1 MLQSKSIDLFIEL
14 ISEYIPE
21 YNTSSSEQVTNDIKN
36 LLDLTSI
43 VEDKSQSII
52 ERLQVLNINKQ
63 DIIDIYLSEL
73 SLIYLDQPEQLDGIM
88 ELLLDDKKSDFK
100 AYIEEAELL
109 KIAFIRS
116 ERKARKAMLQELEL
130 QIEEEELQIVFNRI
144 ERKEKKKELQAVEES
159 IEINR
164 ASEFFHQNDSQ
175 QVEVKIRTPI
185 FHFFKSNA
193 FRIAATLIYLAIPS
207 GLLYMYFQGGGGN
220 AVKPNGGGSVVK
232 PNKEQGGK
240 TGKNGKNSNKN
251 NQSATDYFAVNLVDI
266 NMPVALQSS
275 KIIAAK
281 PSLEIQGFSGP
292 AEEEISV
299 SVISFSKQI
308 DYLRER
314 EKLLKKQIK
323 VLKVKKFKHK
333 SSTLDSLSQALNKI
347 EKLTQELKIQDFT
360 YRFKNKNLSVYF
372 IKNKD
377 LQKMK
382 VFNYNSQGTDQF
394 YLYFEGKYY
403 LISESASKL
412 VALQDEDSI
421 SKLDEIQ

>member
-1 MLQSKSIDLFIEL
+1 MLQSKSIDLFIDL

-21 YNTSSSEQVTNDIKN
+21 YSTSSSEQVTNDIIN

-43 VEDKSQSII
+43 VEDKSQSIT
-52 ERLQVLNINKQ
+52 ERLQALNINKQ

-73 SLIYLDQPEQLDGIM
+73 SLIYLEQPDQLDGIM
-88 ELLLDDKKSDFK
+88 ELLLDDKKSNFR

-109 KIAFIRS
+109 KIVFLRS

-164 ASEFFHQNDSQ
+164 ASSYFQQNDSQ
-175 QVEVKIRTPI
+175 KVEGKTRTPI
-185 FHFFKSNA
+185 FHFFKSNS

-207 GLLYMYFQGGGGN
+207 GLLYMYFQGGGSSV
-220 AVKPNGGGSVVK
+220 AEPNE
-232 PNKEQGGK
+232 EQGGK
-240 TGKNGKNSNKN
+240 TGNTGNKN
-251 NQSATDYFAVNLVDI
+251 NQSTTDYFAVNLVDI

-281 PSLEIQGFSGP
+281 PTLKSQGFGGS

-308 DYLRER
+308 DYLKER
-314 EKLLKKQIK
+314 EKLVKKQIK

-333 SSTLDSLSQALNKI
+333 SSTLDSLSQAVNKI

-360 YRFKNKNLSVYF
+360 YRFKNKNLSIYF

-382 VFNYNSQGTDQF
+382 VFNYNNQGTDQF
-394 YLYFEGKYY
+394 YLYFEEKYY

-412 VALQDEDSI
+412 VALQDEDLI
-421 SKLDEIQ
+421 SELDEIQ

>member
-1 MLQSKSIDLFIEL
+1 MLQSKSIDLFIDL

-21 YNTSSSEQVTNDIKN
+21 YSTSSSEQVTNDIIN

-43 VEDKSQSII
+43 VEDKSQSIT
-52 ERLQVLNINKQ
+52 ERLQALNINKQ

-73 SLIYLDQPEQLDGIM
+73 SLIYLDKPEQLDGIM
-88 ELLLDDKKSDFK
+88 ELLLDDKKSDFR

-109 KIAFIRS
+109 KIAFLRS

-130 QIEEEELQIVFNRI
+130 KIEEEELQIVFNRI
-144 ERKEKKKELQAVEES
+144 ERKEKKKELQAFEES

-164 ASEFFHQNDSQ
+164 ASAYFQQNDSQ
-175 QVEVKIRTPI
+175 QVEGKTRTPI
-185 FHFFKSNA
+185 FNFFKSNV

-207 GLLYMYFQGGGGN
+207 GLLYMYFQGGGS
-220 AVKPNGGGSVVK
+220 SVVK
-232 PNKEQGGK
+232 PNEEQGGK
-240 TGKNGKNSNKN
+240 TGNTGNKN
-251 NQSATDYFAVNLVDI
+251 NHSKTDYFAVNLVDI
-266 NMPVALQSS
+266 NMPVALKSS

-281 PSLEIQGFSGP
+281 PTLESQGFGST
-292 AEEEISV
+292 EEEINV

-308 DYLRER
+308 DYLKER

-333 SSTLDSLSQALNKI
+333 SSTLDSLSQAVNKI

-360 YRFKNKNLSVYF
+360 YRFKNKNLSIFF

-394 YLYFEGKYY
+394 YLYFEEKYY

-412 VALQDEDSI
+412 VALQDEDLI
-421 SKLDEIQ
+421 SELDEIQ

>member
-1 MLQSKSIDLFIEL
+1 MLQSKSIDLFIDL

-21 YNTSSSEQVTNDIKN
+21 YSTSSSEQITNDIIN

-43 VEDKSQSII
+43 VEDKSQSIT
-52 ERLQVLNINKQ
+52 ERLQALNINKQ

-73 SLIYLDQPEQLDGIM
+73 SLIYLDKPEQLDGIM
-88 ELLLDDKKSDFK
+88 ELLLDDKKSDFR

-109 KIAFIRS
+109 KIAFLRS

-130 QIEEEELQIVFNRI
+130 KIEEEELQIVFNRI

-159 IEINR
+159 IEISR
-164 ASEFFHQNDSQ
+164 ASASFQQNDSQ
-175 QVEVKIRTPI
+175 QVQYKTRTPI
-185 FHFFKSNA
+185 FHFFKSNV

-207 GLLYMYFQGGGGN
+207 GLLYMYFQGGGSSV
-220 AVKPNGGGSVVK
+220 AEPNE
-232 PNKEQGGK
+232 EQGGK
-240 TGKNGKNSNKN
+240 TGNTGNKN
-251 NQSATDYFAVNLVDI
+251 NQSTTDYFAVNLVDI
-266 NMPVALQSS
+266 NMPVALKSS
-275 KIIAAK
+275 KIMAAK
-281 PSLEIQGFSGP
+281 PTLESQGFGST
-292 AEEEISV
+292 EEEINI

-308 DYLRER
+308 DYLKER

-333 SSTLDSLSQALNKI
+333 SSTLDSLSQAVNKI

-394 YLYFEGKYY
+394 YLYFEEKYY

-412 VALQDEDSI
+412 VALQDEDLI
-421 SKLDEIQ
+421 SELDEIQ

>member
-21 YNTSSSEQVTNDIKN
+21 YNTSSLEQVTNDIKN

-43 VEDKSQSII
+43 VEDKTQSIT
-52 ERLQVLNINKQ
+52 ERLQALNITKQ

-73 SLIYLDQPEQLDGIM
+73 SLIYLDKPDKLDGIM
-88 ELLLDDKKSDFK
+88 ELLLNDKKSDFR

-109 KIAFIRS
+109 KIAFLHS

-159 IEINR
+159 IEISR
-164 ASEFFHQNDSQ
+164 ASSYFQQNDSQ
-175 QVEVKIRTPI
+175 QVKYNTRTPI

-207 GLLYMYFQGGGGN
+207 GLLYMYFQGGGSN

-240 TGKNGKNSNKN
+240 TGKNSNKN

-275 KIIAAK
+275 KIMAAK
-281 PSLEIQGFSGP
+281 PTLVSQGFGGP

-308 DYLRER
+308 EYLRER

-360 YRFKNKNLSVYF
+360 YRFKNKNLSIFF

-394 YLYFEGKYY
+394 YLYFEEKYY

>member
-1 MLQSKSIDLFIEL
+1 MLQSKSIDLFIDL

-21 YNTSSSEQVTNDIKN
+21 YSTSSSEQVTNDIIN

-43 VEDKSQSII
+43 VDDKSQSII
-52 ERLQVLNINKQ
+52 ERLQALNKNKQ

-73 SLIYLDQPEQLDGIM
+73 SLIYLEQPEQLDGIM
-88 ELLLDDKKSDFK
+88 ELLLDDKKSDFR

-130 QIEEEELQIVFNRI
+130 QIEEEELQVVFNRI
-144 ERKEKKKELQAVEES
+144 ERKEKKKELQAVENF
-159 IEINR
+159 IEVNR
-164 ASEFFHQNDSQ
+164 ASEFFQQNDSQ
-175 QVEVKIRTPI
+175 QVEGKTSTPI
-185 FHFFKSNA
+185 FNFFKSNV

-207 GLLYMYFQGGGGN
+207 GLLYMYFQGGGS
-220 AVKPNGGGSVVK
+220 SVVK
-232 PNKEQGGK
+232 PNEEQGGK
-240 TGKNGKNSNKN
+240 TSNTGNKN
-251 NQSATDYFAVNLVDI
+251 NQSTTDYFAVNLVDI

-275 KIIAAK
+275 KIMAAK
-281 PSLEIQGFSGP
+281 PTLESQGFGGS

-333 SSTLDSLSQALNKI
+333 SSTLDSLSQAVNKI

-360 YRFKNKNLSVYF
+360 YRFKNKNLSSYF

-382 VFNYNSQGTDQF
+382 VFNYNNQGTDQF

-403 LISESASKL
+403 LILESASKL
-412 VALQDEDSI
+412 MALEDEDLI
-421 SKLDEIQ
+421 SELDEIQ

>member
-14 ISEYIPE
+14 ISAYIPE
-21 YNTSSSEQVTNDIKN
+21 YSTSSSEQVTNDIIN

-43 VEDKSQSII
+43 VEDKSQSIT
-52 ERLQVLNINKQ
+52 ERLQALNINKQ

-73 SLIYLDQPEQLDGIM
+73 SLIYLDKPEQLDGIM
-88 ELLLDDKKSDFK
+88 ELLLDDKKSDFR

-109 KIAFIRS
+109 KIAFLRS

-130 QIEEEELQIVFNRI
+130 QIEEKEKLQIVFNRI

-164 ASEFFHQNDSQ
+164 ASEFFQQNDSQ
-175 QVEVKIRTPI
+175 QVEGKTRTPI
-185 FHFFKSNA
+185 FNFFKSNV

-207 GLLYMYFQGGGGN
+207 GLLYMYFQGGGS
-220 AVKPNGGGSVVK
+220 SVVK
-232 PNKEQGGK
+232 PNEEQGGK
-240 TGKNGKNSNKN
+240 TGNTGNKN
-251 NQSATDYFAVNLVDI
+251 NHSKTDYFAVNLVDI
-266 NMPVALQSS
+266 NMPVALKSS
-275 KIIAAK
+275 KIMAAK
-281 PSLEIQGFSGP
+281 PTLEIQGFSRP

-308 DYLRER
+308 DYLKER

-333 SSTLDSLSQALNKI
+333 SSTLDSLSQAVNKI

-360 YRFKNKNLSVYF
+360 YRFKNKNLSIFF

-394 YLYFEGKYY
+394 YLYFEEKYY

-412 VALQDEDSI
+412 VALQDEDLI
-421 SKLDEIQ
+421 SELDEIQ

>member
-1 MLQSKSIDLFIEL
+1 MLQSKSIDLFIDL
-14 ISEYIPE
+14 ISAYIPE
-21 YNTSSSEQVTNDIKN
+21 YSTSSSEQVTNDIIN
-36 LLDLTSI
+36 LLDLSSI
-43 VEDKSQSII
+43 VEDKSKSII
-52 ERLQVLNINKQ
+52 ERLQALNINKQ

-73 SLIYLDQPEQLDGIM
+73 SLIYLEQPDKLDGIM
-88 ELLLDDKKSDFK
+88 ELLLNDKKSDFR

-144 ERKEKKKELQAVEES
+144 ERKEKKKELQAFEES
-159 IEINR
+159 IEISR
-164 ASEFFHQNDSQ
+164 ASSYFQQNDSQ
-175 QVEVKIRTPI
+175 QVEGKTRTPI
-185 FHFFKSNA
+185 FNFFKSNV

-220 AVKPNGGGSVVK
+220 AVKPN
-232 PNKEQGGK
+232 KEQGGK

-251 NQSATDYFAVNLVDI
+251 NQSTTDYFAVNLVDI
-266 NMPVALQSS
+266 NMPVALKSS
-275 KIIAAK
+275 KIMAAK
-281 PSLEIQGFSGP
+281 PTLEVQGFSRP

-308 DYLRER
+308 DYLKER

-333 SSTLDSLSQALNKI
+333 SSTLDSLSQAVNKI

-360 YRFKNKNLSVYF
+360 YRFKNKNLSIYF

-394 YLYFEGKYY
+394 YLYFEEKYY

>member
-1 MLQSKSIDLFIEL
+1 MLQSKSINLFIDL

-21 YNTSSSEQVTNDIKN
+21 YSTSSSEQVTNDIIN

-43 VEDKSQSII
+43 VEDKSQSIT
-52 ERLQVLNINKQ
+52 ERLQALNINKQ

-73 SLIYLDQPEQLDGIM
+73 SLIYLEQPDQLDGIM
-88 ELLLDDKKSDFK
+88 ELLLDDKKSNFR

-109 KIAFIRS
+109 KIVFLRS

-164 ASEFFHQNDSQ
+164 ASSYFQQNDSQ
-175 QVEVKIRTPI
+175 KVEGKTRTPI
-185 FHFFKSNA
+185 FHFFKSNS

-207 GLLYMYFQGGGGN
+207 GLLYMYFQGGGSSV
-220 AVKPNGGGSVVK
+220 AEPNE
-232 PNKEQGGK
+232 EQGGK
-240 TGKNGKNSNKN
+240 TGNTGNKN
-251 NQSATDYFAVNLVDI
+251 NQSTTDYFAVNLVDI
-266 NMPVALQSS
+266 NMPVALKSS
-275 KIIAAK
+275 KIMAAK
-281 PSLEIQGFSGP
+281 PTLESQGFGST
-292 AEEEISV
+292 EEEINI

-308 DYLRER
+308 DYLKER

-333 SSTLDSLSQALNKI
+333 SSTLDSLSQAVNKI

-360 YRFKNKNLSVYF
+360 YRFKNKNLSIFF

-394 YLYFEGKYY
+394 YLYFEEKYY

-412 VALQDEDSI
+412 VALQDEDLI
-421 SKLDEIQ
+421 SELDEIQ

>member
-1 MLQSKSIDLFIEL
+1 
-14 ISEYIPE
+14 
-21 YNTSSSEQVTNDIKN
+21 
-36 LLDLTSI
+36 
-43 VEDKSQSII
+43 
-52 ERLQVLNINKQ
+52 
-63 DIIDIYLSEL
+63 
-73 SLIYLDQPEQLDGIM
+73 M
-88 ELLLDDKKSDFK
+88 ELLLNDKKSDFR

-109 KIAFIRS
+109 KIAFLRS

-164 ASEFFHQNDSQ
+164 ASASFQQNDSP
-175 QVEVKIRTPI
+175 QVQYKTRTPI
-185 FHFFKSNA
+185 FHFFKSNV

-207 GLLYMYFQGGGGN
+207 GLLYMYFQGGGSSV
-220 AVKPNGGGSVVK
+220 AEPNEIK
-232 PNKEQGGK
+232 GGK
-240 TGKNGKNSNKN
+240 TSNKN
-251 NQSATDYFAVNLVDI
+251 NQSTTDYFAVNLVDI

-281 PSLEIQGFSGP
+281 PTLESQGFGGS

-308 DYLRER
+308 DYLKER

-394 YLYFEGKYY
+394 YLYFEEKYY

-421 SKLDEIQ
+421 SELDEIQ

>member
-1 MLQSKSIDLFIEL
+1 MLQSKSIDLFIDL

-21 YNTSSSEQVTNDIKN
+21 YSTSSSEQITNDIIN

-43 VEDKSQSII
+43 VEDKSQSIT
-52 ERLQVLNINKQ
+52 ERLQALNINKQ

-73 SLIYLDQPEQLDGIM
+73 SLIYLDKPEQLDGIM
-88 ELLLDDKKSDFK
+88 ELLLDDKKSDFR

-109 KIAFIRS
+109 KIAFLRS

-130 QIEEEELQIVFNRI
+130 KIEEEELQIVFNRI

-159 IEINR
+159 IEISR
-164 ASEFFHQNDSQ
+164 ASSYFQQNDSQ
-175 QVEVKIRTPI
+175 QVEGKTRTPI
-185 FHFFKSNA
+185 FNFFKSNV

-207 GLLYMYFQGGGGN
+207 GLLYMYFQGGGS
-220 AVKPNGGGSVVK
+220 SVVK
-232 PNKEQGGK
+232 PNEEQGGK
-240 TGKNGKNSNKN
+240 TGNTGNKN
-251 NQSATDYFAVNLVDI
+251 NQSTTDYFAVNLVDI
-266 NMPVALQSS
+266 NMPVALKSS

-281 PSLEIQGFSGP
+281 PTLKSQGFGGS

-308 DYLRER
+308 DYLKER

-333 SSTLDSLSQALNKI
+333 SSTLDSLSQAVNKI

-360 YRFKNKNLSVYF
+360 YRFKNKNLSIYF

-382 VFNYNSQGTDQF
+382 VFNYNNQGTDQF
-394 YLYFEGKYY
+394 YLYFEEKYY

-421 SKLDEIQ
+421 SELDEIQ

>member
-1 MLQSKSIDLFIEL
+1 MLQSKSIDLFIDL

-21 YNTSSSEQVTNDIKN
+21 YSTSSSEQVTNDIIN

-43 VEDKSQSII
+43 VEDKSQSIT
-52 ERLQVLNINKQ
+52 ERLQALNINKQ

-73 SLIYLDQPEQLDGIM
+73 SLIYLDKPEQLDGIM
-88 ELLLDDKKSDFK
+88 ELLLDDKKSDFR

-109 KIAFIRS
+109 KIAFLRS

-130 QIEEEELQIVFNRI
+130 KIEEEELQIVFNRI

-164 ASEFFHQNDSQ
+164 ASEFFQQNDSQ
-175 QVEVKIRTPI
+175 QVEGKTRTPI
-185 FHFFKSNA
+185 FHFFKSNV

-207 GLLYMYFQGGGGN
+207 GLLYMYFQGGGS
-220 AVKPNGGGSVVK
+220 SVVK
-232 PNKEQGGK
+232 PNEEQGGK
-240 TGKNGKNSNKN
+240 TGNTGNKN
-251 NQSATDYFAVNLVDI
+251 NHSKTDYFAVNLVDI
-266 NMPVALQSS
+266 NMPVALKSS

-281 PSLEIQGFSGP
+281 PTLESQGFGST
-292 AEEEISV
+292 EEEINV
-299 SVISFSKQI
+299 SVIAFSKQI
-308 DYLRER
+308 DYLKER

-333 SSTLDSLSQALNKI
+333 SSTLDSLSQAVNKI

-360 YRFKNKNLSVYF
+360 YRFKNKNLSIYF

-394 YLYFEGKYY
+394 YLYFEEKYY

-412 VALQDEDSI
+412 VALQDEDLI
-421 SKLDEIQ
+421 SELDEIQ

>member
-1 MLQSKSIDLFIEL
+1 MLQSKSIDLFIDL

-21 YNTSSSEQVTNDIKN
+21 YSTSSSEQVTNDIIN

-43 VEDKSQSII
+43 VEDKSQSIT
-52 ERLQVLNINKQ
+52 ERLQALNINKQ

-73 SLIYLDQPEQLDGIM
+73 SLIYLDKPEQLDGIM
-88 ELLLDDKKSDFK
+88 ELLLDDKKSDFR

-109 KIAFIRS
+109 KIAFLRS

-130 QIEEEELQIVFNRI
+130 KIEEEELQIVFNRI

-164 ASEFFHQNDSQ
+164 ASSYFQQNDSQ
-175 QVEVKIRTPI
+175 KVEGKTRTPI
-185 FHFFKSNA
+185 FHFFKSNV

-207 GLLYMYFQGGGGN
+207 GLLYMYFQGGGS
-220 AVKPNGGGSVVK
+220 SVVK
-232 PNKEQGGK
+232 PNQV
-240 TGKNGKNSNKN
+240 
-251 NQSATDYFAVNLVDI
+251 ATDYFAVNLVDI
-266 NMPVALQSS
+266 NMPVALKSS
-275 KIIAAK
+275 EIMAAK
-281 PSLEIQGFSGP
+281 PTLEVQGFSRP

-308 DYLRER
+308 DYLKER

-333 SSTLDSLSQALNKI
+333 SSTLDSLSQAVNKI

-394 YLYFEGKYY
+394 YLYFEEKYY

-412 VALQDEDSI
+412 VALQDEDLI
-421 SKLDEIQ
+421 SELDEIQ

>member
-1 MLQSKSIDLFIEL
+1 MLQSKSIDLFIDL

-21 YNTSSSEQVTNDIKN
+21 YSTSSSEQVTNDIIN
-36 LLDLTSI
+36 LLDLSSI
-43 VEDKSQSII
+43 VDDKSQSII
-52 ERLQVLNINKQ
+52 ERLQALNKNKQ

-73 SLIYLDQPEQLDGIM
+73 SLIYLDKPEQLDGIM
-88 ELLLDDKKSDFK
+88 ELLLDDKKSNFK

-109 KIAFIRS
+109 KIAFLRS

-164 ASEFFHQNDSQ
+164 ASSYFQQNDSQ
-175 QVEVKIRTPI
+175 KVEGKTRTPI
-185 FHFFKSNA
+185 FHFFKSNS

-207 GLLYMYFQGGGGN
+207 GLLYMYFQGGGSSV
-220 AVKPNGGGSVVK
+220 AEPNE
-232 PNKEQGGK
+232 EQGGK
-240 TGKNGKNSNKN
+240 TGNTGNKN
-251 NQSATDYFAVNLVDI
+251 NQSTTDYFAVNLVDI

-281 PSLEIQGFSGP
+281 PTLKSQGFGGS

-308 DYLRER
+308 DYLKER

-333 SSTLDSLSQALNKI
+333 SSTLDSLSQAVNKI

-360 YRFKNKNLSVYF
+360 YRFKNKNLSIFF

-394 YLYFEGKYY
+394 YLYFEEKYY

-412 VALQDEDSI
+412 VALQDEDLI
-421 SKLDEIQ
+421 SELDEIQ

>member
-1 MLQSKSIDLFIEL
+1 MLQSKSIDLFIDL

-21 YNTSSSEQVTNDIKN
+21 YSTSSSEQVTNDIIN

-43 VEDKSQSII
+43 VEDKSQSIT
-52 ERLQVLNINKQ
+52 ERLQALNINKQ

-73 SLIYLDQPEQLDGIM
+73 SLIYLDKPEQLDGIM
-88 ELLLDDKKSDFK
+88 ELLLDDKKSDFR

-109 KIAFIRS
+109 KIAFLRS

-159 IEINR
+159 IEISR
-164 ASEFFHQNDSQ
+164 ASSYFQQNDSQ
-175 QVEVKIRTPI
+175 QVEGKTRTPI
-185 FHFFKSNA
+185 FNFFKSNV

-207 GLLYMYFQGGGGN
+207 GLLYMYFQGGGS
-220 AVKPNGGGSVVK
+220 SVVK
-232 PNKEQGGK
+232 PNEEQGGK
-240 TGKNGKNSNKN
+240 TGNTGNKN
-251 NQSATDYFAVNLVDI
+251 NQSTTDYFAVNLVDI
-266 NMPVALQSS
+266 NMPVALKSS
-275 KIIAAK
+275 KIMAAK
-281 PSLEIQGFSGP
+281 PKLEIQGFSGST
-292 AEEEISV
+292 EEEISV

-308 DYLRER
+308 DYLKER

-333 SSTLDSLSQALNKI
+333 SSTLDSLSQAVNKI

-403 LISESASKL
+403 LISESATKL
-412 VALQDEDSI
+412 VALQEEDSI
-421 SKLDEIQ
+421 SELDEIQ

>member
-43 VEDKSQSII
+43 VEDKTQSIT
-52 ERLQVLNINKQ
+52 EQLQALEINKF

-73 SLIYLDQPEQLDGIM
+73 SLIYLDKPEQLDGIM
-88 ELLLDDKKSDFK
+88 ELLLDDKKSDFR

-109 KIAFIRS
+109 KIAFLRS

-164 ASEFFHQNDSQ
+164 ASASFQQNDSP
-175 QVEVKIRTPI
+175 QVQYKTRTPI
-185 FHFFKSNA
+185 FHFFKSNV

-207 GLLYMYFQGGGGN
+207 GLLYMYFQGGGSSV
-220 AVKPNGGGSVVK
+220 AEPNEIK
-232 PNKEQGGK
+232 GGK
-240 TGKNGKNSNKN
+240 TSNKN
-251 NQSATDYFAVNLVDI
+251 NQSTTDYFAVNLVDI

-281 PSLEIQGFSGP
+281 PTLESQGFGGS

-308 DYLRER
+308 DYLKER

-394 YLYFEGKYY
+394 YLYFEEKYY

-421 SKLDEIQ
+421 SELDEIQ

>member
-1 MLQSKSIDLFIEL
+1 MLQSKSIDLFIDL

-21 YNTSSSEQVTNDIKN
+21 YSTSSSEQVTNDIIY

-43 VEDKSQSII
+43 VEDKSQSIT
-52 ERLQVLNINKQ
+52 ERLQALNINKQ

-73 SLIYLDQPEQLDGIM
+73 SLIYLEQPDQLDGIM
-88 ELLLDDKKSDFK
+88 ELLLDDKKSNFK
-100 AYIEEAELL
+100 VYIEEAELL
-109 KIAFIRS
+109 KIAFLRS
-116 ERKARKAMLQELEL
+116 ERKARKAMLQELGL
-130 QIEEEELQIVFNRI
+130 QIEEEELQVVFNRI
-144 ERKEKKKELQAVEES
+144 ERKEKKKELQAFEES

-164 ASEFFHQNDSQ
+164 ASASFQQNDSQ
-175 QVEVKIRTPI
+175 QIQYKTRTPI

-193 FRIAATLIYLAIPS
+193 FRIAATLFYLAIPS
-207 GLLYMYFQGGGGN
+207 GLLYMYFQGGESSE
-220 AVKPNGGGSVVK
+220 VKPNE
-232 PNKEQGGK
+232 EQGGK
-240 TGKNGKNSNKN
+240 TGNTGNKN
-251 NQSATDYFAVNLVDI
+251 NQSTTDYFAVNLVDI
-266 NMPVALQSS
+266 NIPVALQSS
-275 KIIAAK
+275 KIIAVK

-308 DYLRER
+308 DYLKER

-333 SSTLDSLSQALNKI
+333 SSTLDSLSQAVNKI

-382 VFNYNSQGTDQF
+382 VFNYNNQGTDQF

-403 LISESASKL
+403 LISESATKL
-412 VALQDEDSI
+412 VALQEEDSI
-421 SKLDEIQ
+421 SELDEIQKKEFSYQ

>member
-1 MLQSKSIDLFIEL
+1 MLQSKSIDLFIDL
-14 ISEYIPE
+14 ISAYIPE
-21 YNTSSSEQVTNDIKN
+21 YSTSSSEQVTNDIIN

-43 VEDKSQSII
+43 VEDKSQSIT
-52 ERLQVLNINKQ
+52 ERLQALNINKQ

-73 SLIYLDQPEQLDGIM
+73 SLIYLDKPEQLDGIM
-88 ELLLDDKKSDFK
+88 ELLLDDKKSDFR

-159 IEINR
+159 IEISR
-164 ASEFFHQNDSQ
+164 ASSYFQSRSSSYFQQNDSQ
-175 QVEVKIRTPI
+175 KVEVKTRTPI
-185 FHFFKSNA
+185 FHFFKSNV

-207 GLLYMYFQGGGGN
+207 GLLYMYFQGGGS
-220 AVKPNGGGSVVK
+220 SVVK
-232 PNKEQGGK
+232 PNEEQGGK
-240 TGKNGKNSNKN
+240 TGNTGNKN
-251 NQSATDYFAVNLVDI
+251 NHSKTDYFAVNLVDI
-266 NMPVALQSS
+266 NMPVALKSS

-281 PSLEIQGFSGP
+281 PTLESQGFGST
-292 AEEEISV
+292 EEEINV

-308 DYLRER
+308 DYLKER

-333 SSTLDSLSQALNKI
+333 SSTLDSLSQAVNKI

-360 YRFKNKNLSVYF
+360 YRFKNKNLSIFF

-394 YLYFEGKYY
+394 YLYFEEKYY

-412 VALQDEDSI
+412 VALQDEDLI
-421 SKLDEIQ
+421 SELDEIQ

>member
-1 MLQSKSIDLFIEL
+1 MLQSKSIDIFIDL

-21 YNTSSSEQVTNDIKN
+21 YSTSSSEQVTNDIIN
-36 LLDLTSI
+36 LLDLSSI
-43 VEDKSQSII
+43 VDDKSQSII
-52 ERLQVLNINKQ
+52 ERLQALNKNKQ

-73 SLIYLDQPEQLDGIM
+73 SLIYLEQPEQLDGIM
-88 ELLLDDKKSDFK
+88 ELLLDDKKSDFR

-116 ERKARKAMLQELEL
+116 ERKARKAMLQVLEL

-144 ERKEKKKELQAVEES
+144 ERKEKKKELQAFEES

-164 ASEFFHQNDSQ
+164 ASAYFQQNDSQ
-175 QVEVKIRTPI
+175 QVEGKTRTPI
-185 FHFFKSNA
+185 FHFFKSNV

-207 GLLYMYFQGGGGN
+207 GLLYMYFQGGGS
-220 AVKPNGGGSVVK
+220 SVVK
-232 PNKEQGGK
+232 PNEEQGGK
-240 TGKNGKNSNKN
+240 TGNTGNKN
-251 NQSATDYFAVNLVDI
+251 NQSTTDYFAVNLVDI
-266 NMPVALQSS
+266 NMPVALKSS
-275 KIIAAK
+275 KIMAAK
-281 PSLEIQGFSGP
+281 PTLESQGFGGS

-308 DYLRER
+308 DYLKER

-333 SSTLDSLSQALNKI
+333 SSTLDSLSQAVNKI

-360 YRFKNKNLSVYF
+360 YRFKNKNLSIFF

-394 YLYFEGKYY
+394 YLYFEEKYY

-412 VALQDEDSI
+412 VALQDEDLI
-421 SKLDEIQ
+421 SELDEIQ

>member
-21 YNTSSSEQVTNDIKN
+21 YSTSSSEQVTNDLIN

-43 VEDKSQSII
+43 VEDKSQSITK
-52 ERLQVLNINKQ
+52 RLQALNINKQ

-73 SLIYLDQPEQLDGIM
+73 SLIYLEQPEQLDGIM
-88 ELLLDDKKSDFK
+88 ELLLDDKKSEFK

-159 IEINR
+159 IEVNR
-164 ASEFFHQNDSQ
+164 ASEFFQQNDSP
-175 QVEVKIRTPI
+175 QVEGKTRTPI

-207 GLLYMYFQGGGGN
+207 GLLYMYFQGGGS
-220 AVKPNGGGSVVK
+220 SVVK
-232 PNKEQGGK
+232 
-240 TGKNGKNSNKN
+240 TGNSGNKN
-251 NQSATDYFAVNLVDI
+251 NQSTTDYFAANLVDI
-266 NMPVALQSS
+266 KMPVALQSS

-281 PSLEIQGFSGP
+281 PTLESQGFGGS

-333 SSTLDSLSQALNKI
+333 SSTLDSLSQAVNKI

-394 YLYFEGKYY
+394 YLYFEEKYY

-412 VALQDEDSI
+412 VALQDEVLI
-421 SKLDEIQ
+421 SELDEIQ

>member
-1 MLQSKSIDLFIEL
+1 MLQSKSIDLFIDL

-21 YNTSSSEQVTNDIKN
+21 YSTSSSEQVTNDIIN
-36 LLDLTSI
+36 LLDLSSI
-43 VEDKSQSII
+43 VDDKSQSII
-52 ERLQVLNINKQ
+52 ERLQALNKNKQ

-73 SLIYLDQPEQLDGIM
+73 SLIYLEQPEQLDGIM
-88 ELLLDDKKSDFK
+88 ELLLDDKKSDFR

-144 ERKEKKKELQAVEES
+144 ERKEKKKELQAFEES

-164 ASEFFHQNDSQ
+164 ASAYFQQNDSQ
-175 QVEVKIRTPI
+175 QVEGKTRTPI
-185 FHFFKSNA
+185 FHFFKSNV

-207 GLLYMYFQGGGGN
+207 GLLYMYFQGGGS
-220 AVKPNGGGSVVK
+220 SVVK
-232 PNKEQGGK
+232 PNQV
-240 TGKNGKNSNKN
+240 
-251 NQSATDYFAVNLVDI
+251 ATDYFAVNLVDI
-266 NMPVALQSS
+266 NMPVALKSS

-281 PSLEIQGFSGP
+281 PTLESQGFGST
-292 AEEEISV
+292 EEEINV

-308 DYLRER
+308 DYLKER

-333 SSTLDSLSQALNKI
+333 SSTLDSLSQAVNKI

-360 YRFKNKNLSVYF
+360 YRFKNKNLSIYF

-394 YLYFEGKYY
+394 YLYFEEKYY

-412 VALQDEDSI
+412 VALQDEDLI
-421 SKLDEIQ
+421 SELDEIQ

>member
-1 MLQSKSIDLFIEL
+1 MLQSKSIDLFIDL

-21 YNTSSSEQVTNDIKN
+21 YSTSSSEQVTNDIIN
-36 LLDLTSI
+36 LLDLSSI
-43 VEDKSQSII
+43 VDDKSQSII
-52 ERLQVLNINKQ
+52 ERLQALNKNKQ

-73 SLIYLDQPEQLDGIM
+73 SLIYLEQHEQLDGIM
-88 ELLLDDKKSDFK
+88 ELLLDDKKSDFR

-159 IEINR
+159 IEINI
-164 ASEFFHQNDSQ
+164 ASSYFQQNDSQ
-175 QVEVKIRTPI
+175 QVQYKTRTPI

-193 FRIAATLIYLAIPS
+193 FRIAATLFYLAIPS
-207 GLLYMYFQGGGGN
+207 GLLYMYFQGGGS
-220 AVKPNGGGSVVK
+220 SVVK
-232 PNKEQGGK
+232 
-240 TGKNGKNSNKN
+240 TGNSGNKN
-251 NQSATDYFAVNLVDI
+251 NQSTTDYFAVNLVDI
-266 NMPVALQSS
+266 NMPVTLKSS

-281 PSLEIQGFSGP
+281 PTLESQGFGGS

-308 DYLRER
+308 DYLKER

-333 SSTLDSLSQALNKI
+333 SSTLDSLSQAVNKI

-360 YRFKNKNLSVYF
+360 YRFKNKNLSIYF

-394 YLYFEGKYY
+394 YLYFEEKYY

-412 VALQDEDSI
+412 VALQDEDLI
-421 SKLDEIQ
+421 SELDEIQ

>member
-1 MLQSKSIDLFIEL
+1 MLQSKSIDLFIDL

-21 YNTSSSEQVTNDIKN
+21 YSTSSSEQVTNDIIN
-36 LLDLTSI
+36 LLDLSSI
-43 VEDKSQSII
+43 VDDKSQSII
-52 ERLQVLNINKQ
+52 ERLQALNKNKQ

-73 SLIYLDQPEQLDGIM
+73 SLIYLEQPEQLDGIM
-88 ELLLDDKKSDFK
+88 ELLLDDKKSDFR

-144 ERKEKKKELQAVEES
+144 ERKEKKKELQAFEES

-164 ASEFFHQNDSQ
+164 ASAYFQQNDSQ
-175 QVEVKIRTPI
+175 QVEGKTRTPI
-185 FHFFKSNA
+185 FHFFKSNV

-207 GLLYMYFQGGGGN
+207 GLLYMYFQGGGS
-220 AVKPNGGGSVVK
+220 SVVK
-232 PNKEQGGK
+232 PNQV
-240 TGKNGKNSNKN
+240 
-251 NQSATDYFAVNLVDI
+251 ATDYFAVNLVDI
-266 NMPVALQSS
+266 NMPVALKSS
-275 KIIAAK
+275 KIMAAK
-281 PSLEIQGFSGP
+281 PTLESQGFGGS

-308 DYLRER
+308 DYLKER

-333 SSTLDSLSQALNKI
+333 SSTLDSLSQAVNKI

-360 YRFKNKNLSVYF
+360 YRFKNKNLSIFF

-394 YLYFEGKYY
+394 YLYFEEKYY

-412 VALQDEDSI
+412 VALQDEDLI
-421 SKLDEIQ
+421 SELDEIQ

>member
-1 MLQSKSIDLFIEL
+1 MLQSKSIDLFIDL
-14 ISEYIPE
+14 ISAYIPE
-21 YNTSSSEQVTNDIKN
+21 YSTSSSEQVTNDIIN
-36 LLDLTSI
+36 LLDLSSI

-52 ERLQVLNINKQ
+52 ERLQALNINKQ

-73 SLIYLDQPEQLDGIM
+73 SLIYLEQPDKLDGIM
-88 ELLLDDKKSDFK
+88 ELLLNDKKSDFR

-159 IEINR
+159 IEISR
-164 ASEFFHQNDSQ
+164 ASSYFQSRSSLYFQQNDSQ
-175 QVEVKIRTPI
+175 KVEVKTRTPI

-193 FRIAATLIYLAIPS
+193 FRIAATLFYLAIPS
-207 GLLYMYFQGGGGN
+207 GLLYMYFQGGGS
-220 AVKPNGGGSVVK
+220 SVVK
-232 PNKEQGGK
+232 PNQV
-240 TGKNGKNSNKN
+240 
-251 NQSATDYFAVNLVDI
+251 ATDYFAVNLVDI
-266 NMPVALQSS
+266 NMPVALKSC

-281 PSLEIQGFSGP
+281 PTLESQGFGGS

-308 DYLRER
+308 DYLKER

-333 SSTLDSLSQALNKI
+333 SSTLDSLSQAVNKI

-360 YRFKNKNLSVYF
+360 YRFKNKNLSIFF

-394 YLYFEGKYY
+394 YLYFEEKYY

-412 VALQDEDSI
+412 VALQDEDLI
-421 SKLDEIQ
+421 SELDEIQ

>member
-1 MLQSKSIDLFIEL
+1 MLQSKSIDLFIDL

-21 YNTSSSEQVTNDIKN
+21 YSTSSSEQVTNDIIN
-36 LLDLTSI
+36 LLDLNSI
-43 VEDKSQSII
+43 VDDKSQSII
-52 ERLQVLNINKQ
+52 EQLQALNINKQ

-73 SLIYLDQPEQLDGIM
+73 SLIYLEQPEQLDGIM

-130 QIEEEELQIVFNRI
+130 QIEEEELQVVFNRI
-144 ERKEKKKELQAVEES
+144 ERKEKKKELQAVEDS
-159 IEINR
+159 IEVNR
-164 ASEFFHQNDSQ
+164 ASEFFQQNDSQ
-175 QVEVKIRTPI
+175 QVEGKTSTPI
-185 FHFFKSNA
+185 FNFITTNA
-193 FRIAATLIYLAIPS
+193 FRIAAVLICLAIPS
-207 GLLYMYFQGGGGN
+207 GLLYMYFQGGGS
-220 AVKPNGGGSVVK
+220 SVVK
-232 PNKEQGGK
+232 PNEEQGGK
-240 TGKNGKNSNKN
+240 TSNTGNKN
-251 NQSATDYFAVNLVDI
+251 NQSTTDYFAVNFVDI
-266 NMPVALQSS
+266 NMPAALKSS
-275 KIIAAK
+275 KIMAAK
-281 PSLEIQGFSGP
+281 PTLESQGFGGS

-333 SSTLDSLSQALNKI
+333 SSTIDSLSQAVNKI

-360 YRFKNKNLSVYF
+360 YRFKNKNLSIYF

-382 VFNYNSQGTDQF
+382 VFNYNNQGTDQF

-403 LISESASKL
+403 LILESASKL
-412 VALQDEDSI
+412 MALEDEDLI
-421 SKLDEIQ
+421 SELDEIQ

>member
-1 MLQSKSIDLFIEL
+1 MLQSKSIDLFIDL

-21 YNTSSSEQVTNDIKN
+21 YSTSSSEQVTNDIIN

-43 VEDKSQSII
+43 VEDKSQSIT
-52 ERLQVLNINKQ
+52 ERLQALNINKQ

-73 SLIYLDQPEQLDGIM
+73 SLIYLEQPEQLDGIM
-88 ELLLDDKKSDFK
+88 ELLLDDKKSDFR

-144 ERKEKKKELQAVEES
+144 ERKEKKKELQAFEES

-164 ASEFFHQNDSQ
+164 ASAYFQQNDSQ
-175 QVEVKIRTPI
+175 QVEGKTRTPI
-185 FHFFKSNA
+185 FHFFKSNV

-207 GLLYMYFQGGGGN
+207 GLLYMYFQGGGS
-220 AVKPNGGGSVVK
+220 SVVK
-232 PNKEQGGK
+232 PNQV
-240 TGKNGKNSNKN
+240 
-251 NQSATDYFAVNLVDI
+251 ATDYFAVNLVDI
-266 NMPVALQSS
+266 NMPVALKSS
-275 KIIAAK
+275 KIMAAK
-281 PSLEIQGFSGP
+281 PTLESQGFGST
-292 AEEEISV
+292 EEEINV

-308 DYLRER
+308 DYLKER

-333 SSTLDSLSQALNKI
+333 SSTLDSLSQAVNKI

-360 YRFKNKNLSVYF
+360 YRFKNKNLSIFF

-394 YLYFEGKYY
+394 YLYFEEKYY

-412 VALQDEDSI
+412 VALQDEDLI
-421 SKLDEIQ
+421 SELDEIQ

>member
-1 MLQSKSIDLFIEL
+1 MLQSKSIDLFIDL

-21 YNTSSSEQVTNDIKN
+21 YSTSSSEQVTNDIIN
-36 LLDLTSI
+36 LLDLSSI
-43 VEDKSQSII
+43 VDDKSQSII
-52 ERLQVLNINKQ
+52 ERLQALNKNKQ

-73 SLIYLDQPEQLDGIM
+73 SLIYLEQPEQLDGIM
-88 ELLLDDKKSDFK
+88 ELLLDDKKSDFR

-144 ERKEKKKELQAVEES
+144 ERKEKKKELQAFEES

-164 ASEFFHQNDSQ
+164 ASAYFQQNDSQ
-175 QVEVKIRTPI
+175 QVEGKTRTPI
-185 FHFFKSNA
+185 FHFFKSNV

-207 GLLYMYFQGGGGN
+207 GLLYMYFQGGGS
-220 AVKPNGGGSVVK
+220 SVVK
-232 PNKEQGGK
+232 PNQV
-240 TGKNGKNSNKN
+240 
-251 NQSATDYFAVNLVDI
+251 ATDYFAVNLVDI
-266 NMPVALQSS
+266 NMPVALKSS
-275 KIIAAK
+275 KIMAAK
-281 PSLEIQGFSGP
+281 PTLESQGFGST
-292 AEEEISV
+292 EEEINI

-308 DYLRER
+308 DYLKER
-314 EKLLKKQIK
+314 EKLLKKLIK

-333 SSTLDSLSQALNKI
+333 SSTLDSLSQAVNKI

-360 YRFKNKNLSVYF
+360 YRFKNKNLSIFF

-394 YLYFEGKYY
+394 YLYFEEKYY

-412 VALQDEDSI
+412 VALQDEDLI
-421 SKLDEIQ
+421 SELDEIQ

>member
-14 ISEYIPE
+14 ISAYIPE
-21 YNTSSSEQVTNDIKN
+21 YSTSSSEQVTNDIIY

-43 VEDKSQSII
+43 VEDKSQSIT
-52 ERLQVLNINKQ
+52 ERLQALNINKQ

-73 SLIYLDQPEQLDGIM
+73 SLIYLDKPEQLDGIM
-88 ELLLDDKKSDFK
+88 ELLLDDKKSNFK

-109 KIAFIRS
+109 KIAFLRS

-130 QIEEEELQIVFNRI
+130 KIEEEELQIVFNRI

-159 IEINR
+159 IEISR
-164 ASEFFHQNDSQ
+164 ASSYFQQNDSQ
-175 QVEVKIRTPI
+175 QVEGKTRTPI
-185 FHFFKSNA
+185 FNFFKSNV

-207 GLLYMYFQGGGGN
+207 GLLYMYFQGGGS
-220 AVKPNGGGSVVK
+220 SVVK
-232 PNKEQGGK
+232 PNQV
-240 TGKNGKNSNKN
+240 
-251 NQSATDYFAVNLVDI
+251 ATDYFAVNLVDI
-266 NMPVALQSS
+266 NMPVALKSS

-281 PSLEIQGFSGP
+281 PTLKSQGFGGS

-308 DYLRER
+308 DYLKER

-333 SSTLDSLSQALNKI
+333 SSTLDSLSQAVNKI

-394 YLYFEGKYY
+394 YLYFEEKYY

-412 VALQDEDSI
+412 VALQDEDLI
-421 SKLDEIQ
+421 SELDEIQ

>member
-1 MLQSKSIDLFIEL
+1 MLQSKSIDLFIDL
-14 ISEYIPE
+14 ISAYIPE
-21 YNTSSSEQVTNDIKN
+21 YSTSSSEQVTNDIIN

-43 VEDKSQSII
+43 VEDKSQSIT
-52 ERLQVLNINKQ
+52 ERLQALNINKQ

-73 SLIYLDQPEQLDGIM
+73 SLIYLEQPEQLDGIM
-88 ELLLDDKKSDFK
+88 ALLLDDKQSDFR

-109 KIAFIRS
+109 KIAFLRS

-130 QIEEEELQIVFNRI
+130 KIEEEELQIVFNRI

-164 ASEFFHQNDSQ
+164 ASASFQQNDSQ
-175 QVEVKIRTPI
+175 QVQYKTRTPI

-207 GLLYMYFQGGGGN
+207 GLLYMYFQGGGS
-220 AVKPNGGGSVVK
+220 SVVK
-232 PNKEQGGK
+232 PNEEQGGK
-240 TGKNGKNSNKN
+240 TGNTGNKN
-251 NQSATDYFAVNLVDI
+251 NQSTTDYFAVNLVDI
-266 NMPVALQSS
+266 NMPVALKSS

-308 DYLRER
+308 DYLKER

-333 SSTLDSLSQALNKI
+333 SSTLDSLSQAVNKI

-394 YLYFEGKYY
+394 YLYFEEKYY

-412 VALQDEDSI
+412 VALQDEDLI
-421 SKLDEIQ
+421 SELDEIQ

>member
-1 MLQSKSIDLFIEL
+1 MLQSKSIDLFIDL
-14 ISEYIPE
+14 ISAYIPE
-21 YNTSSSEQVTNDIKN
+21 YSTSSSEQVTNDIIN
-36 LLDLTSI
+36 LLDLSSI
-43 VEDKSQSII
+43 VDDKSQSII
-52 ERLQVLNINKQ
+52 ERLQALNKNKQ
-63 DIIDIYLSEL
+63 DIIDIYLSDL
-73 SLIYLDQPEQLDGIM
+73 SLIYLEQPEQLDGIM
-88 ELLLDDKKSDFK
+88 ELLLDDKKNDFR

-144 ERKEKKKELQAVEES
+144 ERKEKKKELQAFEES

-164 ASEFFHQNDSQ
+164 ASAYFQQNDSQ
-175 QVEVKIRTPI
+175 QVEGKTRTPI
-185 FHFFKSNA
+185 FHFFKSNV

-207 GLLYMYFQGGGGN
+207 GLLYMYFQGGGS
-220 AVKPNGGGSVVK
+220 SVVK
-232 PNKEQGGK
+232 PNQV
-240 TGKNGKNSNKN
+240 
-251 NQSATDYFAVNLVDI
+251 ATDYFAVNLVDI
-266 NMPVALQSS
+266 NMPVALKSS
-275 KIIAAK
+275 KIMAAK
-281 PSLEIQGFSGP
+281 PTLESQGFGST
-292 AEEEISV
+292 EEEINI

-308 DYLRER
+308 DYLKER

-333 SSTLDSLSQALNKI
+333 S
-347 EKLTQELKIQDFT
+347 
-360 YRFKNKNLSVYF
+360 YRFKNKNLSIYF

-394 YLYFEGKYY
+394 YLYFEEKYY

-412 VALQDEDSI
+412 VALQDEDLI
-421 SKLDEIQ
+421 SELDEIQ

>member
-21 YNTSSSEQVTNDIKN
+21 YSTSSSEQVTNDLIN

-43 VEDKSQSII
+43 VEDKTQSIT
-52 ERLQVLNINKQ
+52 ERLQALNITKQ

-73 SLIYLDQPEQLDGIM
+73 SLIYLDKPDKLDGIM
-88 ELLLDDKKSDFK
+88 ELLLDDKKSEFK

-159 IEINR
+159 IEVNR
-164 ASEFFHQNDSQ
+164 ASEFFQQNDSP
-175 QVEVKIRTPI
+175 QVEGKTRTPI
-185 FHFFKSNA
+185 FNFFKSNA

-207 GLLYMYFQGGGGN
+207 GLLYMYFQGGGS
-220 AVKPNGGGSVVK
+220 SVVK
-232 PNKEQGGK
+232 PNEEQGGK
-240 TGKNGKNSNKN
+240 TGNSGNKN
-251 NQSATDYFAVNLVDI
+251 NQSTTDYFAVNLVDI

-281 PSLEIQGFSGP
+281 PTLESQGFGGS

-394 YLYFEGKYY
+394 YLYFEEKYY

-421 SKLDEIQ
+421 SELDEIQ

>member
-1 MLQSKSIDLFIEL
+1 MLQSKSIDLFIDL

-21 YNTSSSEQVTNDIKN
+21 YSTSSSEQVTNDIIN
-36 LLDLTSI
+36 LLDLSSI
-43 VEDKSQSII
+43 VDDKSQSII
-52 ERLQVLNINKQ
+52 ERLQALNKNKQ

-73 SLIYLDQPEQLDGIM
+73 SLIYLEQPEQLDGIM
-88 ELLLDDKKSDFK
+88 ELLLDDKKSDFR

-130 QIEEEELQIVFNRI
+130 QIEVEELQIVFNRI
-144 ERKEKKKELQAVEES
+144 ERKEKKKELQAFEES

-164 ASEFFHQNDSQ
+164 ASAYFQQNDSQ
-175 QVEVKIRTPI
+175 QVEGKTRTPI
-185 FHFFKSNA
+185 FHFFKSNV

-207 GLLYMYFQGGGGN
+207 GLLYMYFQGGGS
-220 AVKPNGGGSVVK
+220 SVVK
-232 PNKEQGGK
+232 PNQV
-240 TGKNGKNSNKN
+240 
-251 NQSATDYFAVNLVDI
+251 ATDYFAVNLVDI
-266 NMPVALQSS
+266 NMPVALKSS
-275 KIIAAK
+275 KIMAAK
-281 PSLEIQGFSGP
+281 PTLESQGFGST
-292 AEEEISV
+292 EEEINI

-308 DYLRER
+308 DYLKER

-333 SSTLDSLSQALNKI
+333 SSTLDSLSQAVNKI

-360 YRFKNKNLSVYF
+360 YRFKNKNLSIFF

-394 YLYFEGKYY
+394 YLYFEEKYY

-412 VALQDEDSI
+412 VALQDEDLI
-421 SKLDEIQ
+421 SELDEIQ

>member
-21 YNTSSSEQVTNDIKN
+21 YSTSSSEQVTNDIIN

-43 VEDKSQSII
+43 VEDKSQSIT
-52 ERLQVLNINKQ
+52 ERLQALNINKQ

-73 SLIYLDQPEQLDGIM
+73 SLIYLEQPDQLDGIM
-88 ELLLDDKKSDFK
+88 ELLLDDKKSNFK

-109 KIAFIRS
+109 KIAFLRS

-130 QIEEEELQIVFNRI
+130 QIEEEELQVVFNRI
-144 ERKEKKKELQAVEES
+144 ERKEKKKELQAFEES

-164 ASEFFHQNDSQ
+164 ASASFQQNDSQ
-175 QVEVKIRTPI
+175 QIQYKTRTPI

-193 FRIAATLIYLAIPS
+193 FRIAATLFYLAIPS
-207 GLLYMYFQGGGGN
+207 GLLYMYFQGGGSSV
-220 AVKPNGGGSVVK
+220 AEPNE
-232 PNKEQGGK
+232 EQGGK
-240 TGKNGKNSNKN
+240 TGNTGNKN
-251 NQSATDYFAVNLVDI
+251 NQSTTDYFAVNLVDI

-308 DYLRER
+308 DYLKER

-333 SSTLDSLSQALNKI
+333 SSTLDSLSQAVNKI

-394 YLYFEGKYY
+394 YLYFEEKYY

-412 VALQDEDSI
+412 VALQDEDLI
-421 SKLDEIQ
+421 SELDEIQ

>member
-1 MLQSKSIDLFIEL
+1 MLQSKSIDLFTEL

-21 YNTSSSEQVTNDIKN
+21 YSTSSSEQVTNDLIN

-43 VEDKSQSII
+43 VEDKSQSITK
-52 ERLQVLNINKQ
+52 RLQALNINKQ

-73 SLIYLDQPEQLDGIM
+73 SLIYLEQPEQLDGIM
-88 ELLLDDKKSDFK
+88 ELLLDDKKSNFR

-109 KIAFIRS
+109 KIVFLRS

-159 IEINR
+159 IEISR
-164 ASEFFHQNDSQ
+164 ASSYFQQNDSQ
-175 QVEVKIRTPI
+175 QVEGKTRTPI
-185 FHFFKSNA
+185 FNFFKSNV
-193 FRIAATLIYLAIPS
+193 FRIAATLFYLAIPS
-207 GLLYMYFQGGGGN
+207 GLLYMYFQGGGS
-220 AVKPNGGGSVVK
+220 SVVK
-232 PNKEQGGK
+232 
-240 TGKNGKNSNKN
+240 TGNSGNKN
-251 NQSATDYFAVNLVDI
+251 NQSTTDYFAAKLVDI
-266 NMPVALQSS
+266 KMPVALQSS
-275 KIIAAK
+275 KIMAAK
-281 PSLEIQGFSGP
+281 PTLESQGFGGS

-299 SVISFSKQI
+299 SVISFGKQI

-394 YLYFEGKYY
+394 YLYFEEKYY

-412 VALQDEDSI
+412 VALQDEYSI
-421 SKLDEIQ
+421 SELDEIQ

>member
-14 ISEYIPE
+14 ISAYIPE
-21 YNTSSSEQVTNDIKN
+21 YSTSSSEQVTNDIIN

-43 VEDKSQSII
+43 VEDKSQSIT
-52 ERLQVLNINKQ
+52 ERLQALNINKQ

-73 SLIYLDQPEQLDGIM
+73 SLIYLDKPEQLDGIM
-88 ELLLDDKKSDFK
+88 ELLLDDKKSDFR

-109 KIAFIRS
+109 KIAFLRS

-130 QIEEEELQIVFNRI
+130 KIEEEELQIVFNRI

-159 IEINR
+159 IEISR
-164 ASEFFHQNDSQ
+164 ASSYFQQNDLQ
-175 QVEVKIRTPI
+175 QVEGKTRTPI
-185 FHFFKSNA
+185 FNFFKSNV

-207 GLLYMYFQGGGGN
+207 GLLYMYFQGGGS
-220 AVKPNGGGSVVK
+220 SVVK
-232 PNKEQGGK
+232 PNEEQGGK
-240 TGKNGKNSNKN
+240 TGNTGNKN
-251 NQSATDYFAVNLVDI
+251 NQSTTDYFAVNLVDI
-266 NMPVALQSS
+266 NMPVALKSS

-281 PSLEIQGFSGP
+281 PTLESQGFGST
-292 AEEEISV
+292 EEEINV

-308 DYLRER
+308 DYLKER

-333 SSTLDSLSQALNKI
+333 SSTLDSLSQAVNKI

-360 YRFKNKNLSVYF
+360 YRFKNKNLSIFF

-394 YLYFEGKYY
+394 YLYFEEKYY

-412 VALQDEDSI
+412 VALQDEDLI
-421 SKLDEIQ
+421 SELDEIQ

>member
-14 ISEYIPE
+14 ISAYIPE
-21 YNTSSSEQVTNDIKN
+21 YSTSSSEQVTNDIIY

-43 VEDKSQSII
+43 VEDKSQSIT
-52 ERLQVLNINKQ
+52 ERLQALNINKQ

-73 SLIYLDQPEQLDGIM
+73 SLIYLDKPEQLDGIM
-88 ELLLDDKKSDFK
+88 ELLLDDKKSNFK

-109 KIAFIRS
+109 KIAFLRS

-130 QIEEEELQIVFNRI
+130 KIEEEELQIVFNRI

-159 IEINR
+159 IEISR
-164 ASEFFHQNDSQ
+164 ASSYFQQNDSQ
-175 QVEVKIRTPI
+175 QVEGKTRTPI
-185 FHFFKSNA
+185 FHFFKSNV

-207 GLLYMYFQGGGGN
+207 GLLYMYFQGGGS
-220 AVKPNGGGSVVK
+220 SVVK
-232 PNKEQGGK
+232 PNQV
-240 TGKNGKNSNKN
+240 
-251 NQSATDYFAVNLVDI
+251 ATDYFAVNLVDI
-266 NMPVALQSS
+266 NMPVALKSS
-275 KIIAAK
+275 KIMAAK
-281 PSLEIQGFSGP
+281 PTLESQGFGST
-292 AEEEISV
+292 EEEINI

-308 DYLRER
+308 DYLKER

-333 SSTLDSLSQALNKI
+333 SSTLDSLSQAVNKI

-394 YLYFEGKYY
+394 YLYFEEKYY

-412 VALQDEDSI
+412 VALQDEDLI
-421 SKLDEIQ
+421 SELDEIQ

>member
-1 MLQSKSIDLFIEL
+1 MLQSKSIDLFIDL

-21 YNTSSSEQVTNDIKN
+21 YSTSSSEQVTNDIIN

-43 VEDKSQSII
+43 VEDKSQSIT
-52 ERLQVLNINKQ
+52 ERLQALNINKQ

-73 SLIYLDQPEQLDGIM
+73 SLIYLDKPEQLDGIM
-88 ELLLDDKKSDFK
+88 ELLLDDKKSDFR

-109 KIAFIRS
+109 KIAFLRS

-130 QIEEEELQIVFNRI
+130 KIEEEELQIVFNRI

-159 IEINR
+159 IEISR
-164 ASEFFHQNDSQ
+164 ASSYFQQNDSQ
-175 QVEVKIRTPI
+175 QVEGKTRTPI
-185 FHFFKSNA
+185 FNFFKSNV

-207 GLLYMYFQGGGGN
+207 GLLYMYFQGGGS
-220 AVKPNGGGSVVK
+220 SVVK
-232 PNKEQGGK
+232 PNEEQGGK
-240 TGKNGKNSNKN
+240 TGNTGNKN
-251 NQSATDYFAVNLVDI
+251 NQSTTDYFAVNLVDI
-266 NMPVALQSS
+266 NMPVALKSS

-281 PSLEIQGFSGP
+281 PTLKSQGFGGS

-308 DYLRER
+308 DYLKER

-333 SSTLDSLSQALNKI
+333 SSTLDSLSQAVNKI

-360 YRFKNKNLSVYF
+360 YRFKNKNLSIYF

-382 VFNYNSQGTDQF
+382 VFNYNNQGTDQF
-394 YLYFEGKYY
+394 YLYFEEKYY

-412 VALQDEDSI
+412 VALQDEDLI
-421 SKLDEIQ
+421 SELDEIQ

>member
-1 MLQSKSIDLFIEL
+1 MLQSKSIDLFIDL

-21 YNTSSSEQVTNDIKN
+21 YSTSSSEQVTNDIIN

-43 VEDKSQSII
+43 VEDKSQSIT
-52 ERLQVLNINKQ
+52 ERLQALEINKF

-73 SLIYLDQPEQLDGIM
+73 SLIYLDKPEQLDGIM
-88 ELLLDDKKSDFK
+88 ELLLDDKKSDFRD
-100 AYIEEAELL
+100 YIEEAELL
-109 KIAFIRS
+109 KIAFLRS

-130 QIEEEELQIVFNRI
+130 QIEEEELQIIFNRI

-164 ASEFFHQNDSQ
+164 ASASFQQNDSP
-175 QVEVKIRTPI
+175 QVEVNTRTPI

-193 FRIAATLIYLAIPS
+193 FRIAATLFYLAIPS
-207 GLLYMYFQGGGGN
+207 GLLYMYFQGGGR
-220 AVKPNGGGSVVK
+220 SVVK
-232 PNKEQGGK
+232 
-240 TGKNGKNSNKN
+240 TGNSGNKN
-251 NQSATDYFAVNLVDI
+251 NQSTTDYFAANLVDI

-275 KIIAAK
+275 KIIEAK
-281 PSLEIQGFSGP
+281 PTLEIQGFSRP
-292 AEEEISV
+292 AKEEISV

-308 DYLRER
+308 DYLKER

-333 SSTLDSLSQALNKI
+333 SSTLDSLSQSLNKI

-360 YRFKNKNLSVYF
+360 YRFKNKNLSIFF

-394 YLYFEGKYY
+394 YLYFEEKYY
-403 LISESASKL
+403 LILESASKL

-421 SKLDEIQ
+421 SELDEIQ

>member
-21 YNTSSSEQVTNDIKN
+21 YSTSSSEQVTNDIIN
-36 LLDLTSI
+36 LLDLSSI

-52 ERLQVLNINKQ
+52 ERLQALNINKQ

-73 SLIYLDQPEQLDGIM
+73 SLIYLEQPDQLDGIM
-88 ELLLDDKKSDFK
+88 ELLLDDKKSNFR

-109 KIAFIRS
+109 KIVFLRS

-164 ASEFFHQNDSQ
+164 ASSYFQQNDSQ
-175 QVEVKIRTPI
+175 QVEGKTRTPI
-185 FHFFKSNA
+185 FHFFKSNV

-207 GLLYMYFQGGGGN
+207 GLLYMYFQGGGS
-220 AVKPNGGGSVVK
+220 SVVK
-232 PNKEQGGK
+232 PNQV
-240 TGKNGKNSNKN
+240 
-251 NQSATDYFAVNLVDI
+251 ATDYFAVNLVDI
-266 NMPVALQSS
+266 NMPVALKSS
-275 KIIAAK
+275 KIMAAK
-281 PSLEIQGFSGP
+281 PTLESQGFGST
-292 AEEEISV
+292 EEEINI

-308 DYLRER
+308 DYLKER

-333 SSTLDSLSQALNKI
+333 SSTLDSLSQAVNKI

-360 YRFKNKNLSVYF
+360 YRFKNKNLSIYF

-394 YLYFEGKYY
+394 YLYFEEKYY
-403 LISESASKL
+403 LISESVTKL
-412 VALQDEDSI
+412 VALQDEDLI
-421 SKLDEIQ
+421 SELDEIQ